1 MITKHTSAIL
11 YLIMF
16 YTAIVMFFWNFKT
29 FTYQEKTIMF
39 AIISGFQCISS
50 ICDNKQRV

>member
-50 ICDNKQRV
+50 ICDNK